1 MCIYFDLTN
10 NMFLGL
16 LLLLLI
22 FCGLLVAF
30 NVKRNKNVIF
40 LAAFLFLFSLYG
52 LTHYIV
58 TIYKSVYWGAVLYV
72 NFTPLYL
79 LSGPFLYFY
88 VRNSLTDRYDLS
100 RKDLLHFI
108 PFVVHAIGLIPY
120 LFSPF
125 SEKIDFI
132 KKLYAS
138 PELIINAQVNTFFDT
153 NENFII
159 RLSLLIIYATVD
171 IFLIHRYSRKKLNSV
186 ISLEKKQ
193 LTLRWLY
200 LLNGFVL
207 ALVFFYGLFI
217 VKLNQFPGN
226 VFSLFNDSLLY
237 ATAACLALILISLLV
252 FPHILYGL
260 PVNNGLSK
268 EKINDTSE
276 NKRKS
281 SALVEEENDPYFLDL
296 KKQIEDYLNQDK
308 PYLKKQFKMADLIV
322 NIGAP
327 QHHISYCLNY
337 YFKKSFPELKTDY
350 RMSWSKKELLNPY
363 NSHTT
368 IEGIAEKAG
377 YSSKSAFYKTFKDY
391 TGLTPQEYQKQ
402 VSFTTD

>member
-1 MCIYFDLTN
+1 M
-10 NMFLGL
+10 
-16 LLLLLI
+16 
-22 FCGLLVAF
+22 
-30 NVKRNKNVIF
+30 
-40 LAAFLFLFSLYG
+40 FLFSLYG

-88 VRNSLTDRYDLS
+88 VRNSLTDRYELS

-159 RLSLLIIYATVD
+159 RLSLLIIYATVN
-171 IFLIHRYSRKKLNSV
+171 IFFIHRYSRKKLNSV

-402 VSFTTD
+402 ESFTTD